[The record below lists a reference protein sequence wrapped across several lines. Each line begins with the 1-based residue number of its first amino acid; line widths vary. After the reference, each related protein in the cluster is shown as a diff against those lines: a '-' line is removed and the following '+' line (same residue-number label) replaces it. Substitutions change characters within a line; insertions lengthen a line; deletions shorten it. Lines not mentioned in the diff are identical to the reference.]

1 MTTQDSNIT
10 TENTTTAPK
19 AASPE
24 TATCRPPAKWAATI
38 DDALVLVPRHVT
50 ARLLKEE
57 AGVNLELVLVRDYG
71 SSSDMPLEDDAKIDL
86 AEGNVFYLA
95 PRCDVKQPEGRPEKP
110 KLAIFVDDRPEE
122 TLNPKQTGRSIRE
135 LFALVPAVRLF
146 RDFESPHDQFISLDE
161 EVLFGDGPVFYT
173 RRGEKGLAIIV
184 NKQTFTEADGVKPEM
199 TGREIASFVSPN
211 PNQTEVSRVK
221 GKERIKIGLDETIKV
236 HNCEEFCVIRTNVK
250 GGFEVTRIERELSS
264 LKENGGEVSF
274 IAAPIPCAIYHRLP
288 TRQGYPHITETDVLV
303 IVPHAYPGCML
314 DGAYLPV
321 GSPLLG
327 RVEGAPQ
334 GNMVQ
339 ALGQNW
345 QLVSYHPHNG
355 GGGPAWNKD
364 RHGLHT
370 YYTEILSWIQRAR
383 Q

>member
-1 MTTQDSNIT
+1 MTEQNSNIT
-10 TENTTTAPK
+10 TQALTTAHEAP
-19 AASPE
+19 A
-24 TATCRPPAKWAATI
+24 CRPVAKWAATV
-38 DDALVLVPRHVT
+38 DDALVLVPRHLT
-50 ARLLKEE
+50 ARLLKDE
-57 AGVNLELVLVRDYG
+57 AGVNHELVLVRDYG
-71 SSSDMPLEDDAKIDL
+71 SPNDVPLEDDAKIDL
-86 AEGNVFYLA
+86 GEGNVFYML
-95 PRCDVKQPEGRPEKP
+95 PRCDVKQSEGCPGKP
-110 KLAIFVDDRPEE
+110 KLALFVDDRPEE
-122 TLNPKQTGRSIRE
+122 TLNPKQTGRDMRE
-135 LFALVPAVRLF
+135 LFGFVPAVRLF
-146 RDFESPHDQFISLDE
+146 RDYEAPHEQFISLDE
-161 EVLFGDGPVFYT
+161 EVLFVDGPVFYT

-199 TGREIASFVSPN
+199 TGREIASLVSPN
-211 PNQTEVSRVK
+211 PNQTEVTRVK
-221 GKERIKIGLDETIKV
+221 GKERIKVGLDEKIKI
-236 HNCEEFCVIRTNVK
+236 HDCEEFCVIRTNVK
-250 GGFEVTRIERELSS
+250 GGFEVARIERELGS
-264 LKENGGEVSF
+264 LKENGGEVTF
-274 IAAPIPCAIYHRLP
+274 VPGPIPCAIYHRLP
-288 TRQGYPHITETDVLV
+288 TRSGYPHISETDVLV

-334 GNMVQ
+334 GNTVQ

-355 GGGPAWNKD
+355 GGGPPWNKD